1 MFKRGIVCLALI
13 FVSAACA
20 ARGSVR
26 PVERPTRGVG
36 ARSLPERESLE
47 TFIGK
52 IRTASAQARP
62 LKSSLQTV
70 EASDPALAASLLQL
84 ASGDTAEHRRAVA
97 DQYARLRIID
107 KAHEHLSAAVK
118 IDPTDPA
125 TWDRIARLWRDS
137 GFPHLGL
144 ADAYRALYFAPRSPI
159 VHNTLG
165 TLLQALGRHKEAR
178 ARYEMALRLDP
189 TAAYVLNNLCYSSI
203 LDGQASEGVSACHRA
218 LELQPNL
225 VETRNNLGL
234 AYAASGNFIEAEHA
248 FSVSGQR
255 GRAEYNLG
263 IVHLARSQYFEAVRA
278 FEAAQRIRP
287 GFHAAEAMARQA
299 RTRATWENEP

>member
-1 MFKRGIVCLALI
+1 MFKRGIVCLAVF
-13 FVSAACA
+13 FVSPACA
-20 ARGSVR
+20 ARGPVR
-26 PVERPTRGVG
+26 AVERPTRESD
-36 ARSLPERESLE
+36 AKALPRRESLE

-52 IRTASAQARP
+52 IRTSSAQARP
-62 LKSSLQTV
+62 PKSSLQTI
-70 EASDPALAASLLQL
+70 EATDPALAAALFQL
-84 ASGDTAEHRRAVA
+84 VLADTAAHRRAVA

-118 IDPTDPA
+118 IDPTDAA

-144 ADAYRALYFAPRSPI
+144 ADAYRALYFAPMSPI

-178 ARYEMALRLDP
+178 TRYETALRLDP
-189 TAAYVLNNLCYSSI
+189 TAAYALNNLCYSRV

-218 LELQPNL
+218 LELQPDL
-225 VETRNNLGL
+225 MATRNNLGL
-234 AYAASGNFIEAEHA
+234 AYAASGNFIDAEQA
-248 FSVSGQR
+248 FTVSGQR

-263 IVHLARSQYFEAVRA
+263 IVHLARRQYFEAVRA

-287 GFHAAEAMARQA
+287 GFHAAKAMARQA
-299 RTRATWENEP
+299 RTQAKLGE